1 MLAAMRR
8 ALWLTATLAL
18 LSACGGPS
26 PAPVPPKTPET
37 HEQVSVL
44 ERLARE
50 IDPGPQPPLWQQVV
64 AELRAKVELDAPRD
78 AAPEARVKAARDRL
92 ENWSLQVSTT
102 EPAALEPRVQRALE
116 GIYLLEALALSED
129 TGPSAVEARAMLWE
143 FYRAFSSMAPMIKA
157 FQAGWAKEMANK
169 LATSV
174 AVVDLFEK
182 AGPKM
187 IDHLAARI
195 LRAGSP
201 PRAVD
206 DVLWQKAT
214 AKADAGDV
222 EGARALYAEYVRRSR
237 TSTSAE
243 DALRA
248 VHAYLRLEDMQA
260 ASAALDAAKANA
272 PADDRRFQARLRA
285 AEHDRDAVARLV
297 ALTKRDTPDALAQY
311 DLLFELGRVKEAEAV
326 LEALARKRPK
336 DARVRA
342 RQVQLRVN
350 RGQFDEHLGDLLRDP
365 DLTDL
370 SAEYWSMRA
379 GAAGMAL
386 MRAAPTPA
394 ALRELAQCAGEL
406 ARFQPSRAAA
416 FQFLLERVS
425 RMLEKPLDAKSLV
438 EAVRGSFDDALALR
452 GKYPEEPDVD
462 RIVLALS
469 LFTADANRGLQAALA
484 RPKTAPDDDVELYV
498 QRARVAVALAAY
510 AGKTADLS
518 AVRRAVEDIAPTTDA
533 ETEAAREAL
542 LGDVDALAATVGGD
556 RAAWPRAAARYESA
570 LRLGKQD
577 RARLQDN
584 LAFIAGATGDATK
597 ARALFEAAARENSGR
612 RWVPLLNLST
622 LPGTSKDDEL
632 AAIRAIAG
640 PANAEPPALVNVW
653 RASLEP
659 SADEARLAAAK
670 AIAELDAPMSFH
682 KYELHARGLE
692 SEGSFALGLGL
703 RSGRLGY
710 VLNVSAH
717 VTLWLVRPAPLSRAD
732 LEAKAKGAAAK
743 KKK

>member
-1 MLAAMRR
+1 MLAPMRR
-8 ALWLTATLAL
+8 ALLLTIPSLLLA
-18 LSACGGPS
+18 ACGGPS
-26 PAPVPPKTPET
+26 PAPIPPKAPEKL
-37 HEQVSVL
+37 EQVSAL
-44 ERLARE
+44 EKLARE
-50 IDPGPQPPLWQQVV
+50 IDPGPQPPLWPQVV

-78 AAPEARVKAARDRL
+78 TAPEARVKAARDRL
-92 ENWSLQVSTT
+92 QNWTLQVSTT

-116 GIYLLEALALSED
+116 GIYLLEPLALSED

-157 FQAGWAKEMANK
+157 FEAGWAKEMGNK
-169 LATSV
+169 LASSI
-174 AVVDLFEK
+174 AVVELFDK

-187 IDHLAARI
+187 IDRLGARI
-195 LRAGSP
+195 LRAGAP
-201 PRAVD
+201 PRTVD
-206 DVLWQKAT
+206 NVLWQKAT
-214 AKADAGDV
+214 SKADAGDA
-222 EGARALYAEYVRRSR
+222 EGARALYAEYVRRNR

-248 VHAYLRLEDMQA
+248 VHAYLRIEDMRA
-260 ASAALDAAKANA
+260 ASASLDAAKANA
-272 PADDRRFQARLRA
+272 PRNDRGFQARLRT
-285 AEHDRDAVARLV
+285 AEHDRDAVAKLV

-311 DLLFELGRVKEAEAV
+311 DLLFDLGRVKEAEAV
-326 LEALARKRPK
+326 LDALAKTRPK

-394 ALRELAQCAGEL
+394 ALRELSQCAGEL
-406 ARFQPSRAAA
+406 AKLQPSRAAA
-416 FQFLLERVS
+416 FQFLLDRVS

-438 EAVRGSFDDALALR
+438 DTVRASFDDALALR
-452 GKYPEEPDVD
+452 SKYPEEPDVD
-462 RIVLALS
+462 RIVLALA
-469 LFTADANRGLQAALA
+469 LFTADANKGLQAVLTP
-484 RPKTAPDDDVELYV
+484 PKTAPADDIELYV
-498 QRARVAVALAAY
+498 QRARVAVALASY
-510 AGKTADLS
+510 AGKAADLS
-518 AVRRAVEDIAPTTDA
+518 AVRRAVEDIAPTTEP

-542 LGDVDALAATVGGD
+542 FGDVETLAATYGAD
-556 RAAWPRAAARYESA
+556 RAAWSRAAARYESA
-570 LRLGKQD
+570 LQGGKQD

-584 LAFIAGATGDATK
+584 LAFIAGVAGDATK
-597 ARALFEAAARENSGR
+597 ARTLFEAAARENSGR

-622 LPGTSKDDEL
+622 LPGTSKNDEL

-659 SADEARLAAAK
+659 NPDDARVAAVK

-682 KYELHARGLE
+682 KYDLHAQGLE

-717 VTLWLVRPAPLSRAD
+717 VTLWLVRPAPLSRAE
-732 LEAKAKGAAAK
+732 LEAKAKAVATK